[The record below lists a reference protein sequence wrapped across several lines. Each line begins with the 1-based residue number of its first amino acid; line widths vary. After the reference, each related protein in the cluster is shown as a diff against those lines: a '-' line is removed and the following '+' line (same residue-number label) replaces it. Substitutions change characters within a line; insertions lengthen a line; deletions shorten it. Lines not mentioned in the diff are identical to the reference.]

1 MQLFLMSQSKIFIDI
16 GNSAVKWRTIES
28 NVYSKSVDKFLLNT
42 LPQADTAWVSAVANL
57 NIAEDLETH
66 FDEVHLVHTQ
76 NKFNNLKISY
86 DDSSSLGSDR
96 FFAMIGAMEHF
107 PKKPLLVIDIGSA
120 MTFDVINE
128 DGFHQGG
135 LIMPGLKVLRKS
147 FTMFETTDLSTNV
160 YGLAS
165 NTTDAW
171 KSGTQ
176 SMIFSSIND
185 QIEKFNDM
193 FSDGIVTICGGLVDE
208 IKNELPDSVQIF
220 DNLVLDGLECYS
232 QTVG

>member
-1 MQLFLMSQSKIFIDI
+1 MSQSKIFLDI
-16 GNSAVKWRTIES
+16 GNSAIKWRTPGS

-120 MTFDVINE
+120 MTFDAINE
-128 DGFHQGG
+128 DGYHQGG
-135 LIMPGLKVLRKS
+135 LIMPGLGVLRKS
-147 FTMFETTDLSTNV
+147 FSKFETTNLSTNV
-160 YGLAS
+160 DGLAS

-176 SMIFSSIND
+176 SMMFSSIND
-185 QIEKFNDM
+185 QIEKFNEM
-193 FSDGIVTICGGLVDE
+193 FSDGIVTICGGLVHE
-208 IKNELPDSVQIF
+208 IKNELPESVQIF